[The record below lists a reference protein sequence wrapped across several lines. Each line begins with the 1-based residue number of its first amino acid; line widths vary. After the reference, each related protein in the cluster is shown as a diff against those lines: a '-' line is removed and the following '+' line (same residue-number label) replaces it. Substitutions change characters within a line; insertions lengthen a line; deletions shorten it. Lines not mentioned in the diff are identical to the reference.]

1 MTSDIGNKIKQLRNM
16 KKLTL
21 KELSAKT
28 DLSIGFLSQVER
40 GVTSVAIASLE
51 NIASALDV
59 DLSYFFSLPKKNK
72 KRVLRSFEQEIFTI
86 QNSQFIDYHLTQ
98 DPEDKD
104 FLPRLQVVL
113 PCKDDCTIDVYQH
126 EGEEFVYVLEGILT
140 IMINNERYELFP
152 GDSMHFDSKLP
163 HNWTNYTNKTVKL
176 LVVNSPNQFN
186 PDHN

>member
-21 KELSAKT
+21 KDLSAKT

-51 NIASALDV
+51 NIANALEV
-59 DLSYFFSLPKKNK
+59 DLSYFFTLPKKNQ
-72 KRVLRSFEQEIFTI
+72 KRVLRSFEHEIFTI

-98 DPEDKD
+98 NPEDKA

-113 PCKDDCTIDVYQH
+113 PSAEDGDLDSYQH

-140 IMINNERYELFP
+140 VTINNERYELFP

-163 HNWTNYTNKTVKL
+163 HNWTNHTSKTVKL
-176 LVVNSPNQFN
+176 IVVNSPNQFN
-186 PDHN
+186 PSH